1 MTSAGQINA
10 RIPET
15 ITVGATTVPQTLVV
29 RSLDRRSSSTAQ
41 TIRISRLAPALF
53 VDSATGRAAAYDGE
67 TGERISPDN
76 PTTRDR
82 YVTIYGIG
90 FGLNFKRSGS
100 TTLTELADKVEVFIG
115 DPRVD
120 QAEMDVRWAGLVP
133 GLVGIY
139 QVNFYV
145 PWYRLRG
152 EQILVVKVAGVESQ
166 RTGPVVPKIDVD

>member
-1 MTSAGQINA
+1 
-10 RIPET
+10 
-15 ITVGATTVPQTLVV
+15 
-29 RSLDRRSSSTAQ
+29 
-41 TIRISRLAPALF
+41 
-53 VDSATGRAAAYDGE
+53 
-67 TGERISPDN
+67 
-76 PTTRDR
+76 
-82 YVTIYGIG
+82 
-90 FGLNFKRSGS
+90 
-100 TTLTELADKVEVFIG
+100 LTELADKVEVFIG